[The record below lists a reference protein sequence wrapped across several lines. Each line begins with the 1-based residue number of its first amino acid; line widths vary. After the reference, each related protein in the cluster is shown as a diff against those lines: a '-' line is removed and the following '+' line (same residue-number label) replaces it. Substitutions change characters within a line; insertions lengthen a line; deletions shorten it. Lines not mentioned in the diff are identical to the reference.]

1 MSDFKP
7 ILTWTL
13 TEEYRVPDRDVE
25 DFLVEGEKVVGAYKT
40 FNNVAVF
47 TNKRLIVA
55 ELQGMKVKVMGVYS
69 LPYTSILMWSTE
81 SLGEGDI
88 SAEARLW
95 TKAGNIK
102 VNLHNTIDIDK
113 FDKILSNTMLG

>member
-13 TEEYRVPDRDVE
+13 TDECRVPRDV
-25 DFLVEGEKVVGAYKT
+25 DSFLIEGEEAVMAYDT
-40 FNNVAVF
+40 FNDIAIF

-55 ELQGMKVKVMGVYS
+55 EMQGQKVKVMKVHS
-69 LPYTSILMWSTE
+69 LPYTSILMWST
-81 SLGEGDI
+81 STKGDCDI
-88 SAEARLW
+88 STEARLW
-95 TKAGNIK
+95 TKAGHIK
-102 VNLHNTIDIDK
+102 VNLHNKIDIDR